1 VSSGVAKGPVP
12 LGALRSGASAR
23 AGEPPPLPRAQLPR
37 RARRDFTV
45 ELVAE
50 LLLDQE
56 LLSEVQR
63 REILAKEP
71 TQRARLGKRE
81 ARGGARHEVSPIEL
95 VASFRF
101 PLPGGRPD
109 ELLDEDRIS
118 EAIARALGIHYWKID
133 PLKLD
138 MALITRLISR
148 PFARKHVLLPYRQA
162 DQRLEVLVSNP
173 FDIELFESL
182 RQLAAMDVVPI
193 LSAPSD
199 ILRSVTEIYGFRH
212 SVKAAEREQSGQIH
226 DVDIGN
232 LEQLVKLSGV
242 EELEATDKPVVSA
255 VDYLLNYAFSQR
267 ASDVHIEPRR
277 DQAVVRMRI
286 DGILNQVYTIPRAV
300 HTPIVARLKMLARMD
315 IAEKRRPQD
324 GRIKTARE
332 SKGEKREVELRVSSV
347 PVAFGEKL
355 VIRIFEGAF
364 QDLAELGFAPEELEI
379 FEGWITQPHG
389 LVLVTGPTGSGKTTT
404 LYAALRAIASD
415 AVNITTIEDPVE
427 MVQETFNQVNIQTK
441 IDLTF
446 ANALRHVLRQD
457 PDVIMVGEIRDPE
470 TAQNA
475 VQAALT
481 GHLVLS
487 TVHTNDAASAVSRLK
502 DLGVPGFLLAGTLR
516 GVMAQRLLRQV
527 CPRCARPTTL
537 ASDQIAA
544 LGLGRP
550 EDLVGKLQV
559 AQGEGCV
566 YCRGTGYH
574 GRTGIFEILPVT
586 AKTRQLIQAGAESAE
601 IEKAARLEGMRSL
614 RENGVR
620 KLAAGLTTFDEVW
633 GATADIEQR

>member
-1 VSSGVAKGPVP
+1 MAEGV
-12 LGALRSGASAR
+12 
-23 AGEPPPLPRAQLPR
+23 
-37 RARRDFTV
+37 
-45 ELVAE
+45 
-50 LLLDQE
+50 
-56 LLSEVQR
+56 
-63 REILAKEP
+63 
-71 TQRARLGKRE
+71 
-81 ARGGARHEVSPIEL
+81 
-95 VASFRF
+95 
-101 PLPGGRPD
+101 
-109 ELLDEDRIS
+109 
-118 EAIARALGIHYWKID
+118 ARALGLPDSKID

-148 PFARKHVLLPYRQA
+148 PFARKHVVLPYKQS

-182 RQLAAMDVVPI
+182 RQLGGMEVSPI

-199 ILRSVTEIYGFRH
+199 VLRSVTEIYGFRH
-212 SVKAAEREQSGQIH
+212 SVRAAEREQSGQTQEV
-226 DVDIGN
+226 DVGN

-242 EELEATDKPVVSA
+242 EELDATDKPVVSA
-255 VDYLLNYAFSQR
+255 VDYLLNYAFAQR

-277 DQAVVRMRI
+277 EHAVVRMRI
-286 DGILNQVYTIPRAV
+286 DGVLHQVYNVPKAV
-300 HTPIVARLKMLARMD
+300 HAPIVARLKMLARMD

-324 GRIKTARE
+324 GRIKTSRE
-332 SKGEKREVELRVSSV
+332 HKGEKREVELRVSSV
-347 PVAFGEKL
+347 PVAFGEKI

-364 QDLAELGFAPEELEI
+364 QDLAELGFAPEELEA

-389 LVLVTGPTGSGKTTT
+389 LVLVSGPTGSGKTTT
-404 LYAALRAIASD
+404 LYAALRAIASEGI
-415 AVNITTIEDPVE
+415 NITTIEDPVE
-427 MVQETFNQVNIQTK
+427 MVHEAFNQISVQPK
-441 IDLTF
+441 IELTF

-457 PDVIMVGEIRDPE
+457 PDIIMVGEIRDPE

-487 TVHTNDAASAVSRLK
+487 TVHTNDSASAVSRLK
-502 DLGVPGFLLAGTLR
+502 DLGVPGFLLSGTLM
-516 GVMAQRLLRQV
+516 GVLAQRLLRQV

-559 AQGEGCV
+559 MQGEGCAH
-566 YCRGTGYH
+566 CRGTGYH
-574 GRTGIFEILPVT
+574 GRTGIYELLPGNGRL
-586 AKTRQLIQAGAESAE
+586 RQLIQAGATSQE
-601 IEKAARLEGMRSL
+601 IEKAARAEGMRTL

-633 GATADIEQR
+633 GATADIEQG